1 MTTSALPQAAGD
13 NHRRR
18 GGALFSRGLL
28 KAAMEEFRIWLDEA
42 RRAGDNVDAALAE
55 NALGVACLE
64 EASVDE
70 ALKYFQS
77 ARRRLAQGPRKD
89 DVAMGKIEANL
100 GSVLW
105 HLGQYGRSERH
116 LRRALVLLND
126 LDDEVLRGRV
136 LMWLGGLHLDL
147 GAYREALKRTNEA
160 LVLFERSG
168 AQNYESMACTNL
180 GITHGALAEYRRA
193 QGYFERALA
202 AGRALG
208 DQKQIAY
215 TYTEMARVYYLQS
228 DYQLAMHFCNR
239 SLVALFSDVN
249 ALDREEVGQVS
260 LVFALIFEA
269 IGQVVKGMI
278 YARRASH
285 YYGQLRARGRLAEA
299 DAVLRR
305 LKTKLSDS
313 GQDLEGIPQMG
324 DESLNPSTGGKK
336 WRRLTVYESP
346 KDDPARPDQDFSEQE
361 LRFHYLDT
369 FLRFADAIEAKDPYT
384 RGHSE
389 RVTAYALKIAE
400 AMDVSQ
406 RDRDVM
412 ALAGRLHDVGKVSI
426 SSAILNKPGAL
437 TAEEYETIQRHPVT
451 GVDMT
456 RFILTSDEAVSLVK
470 HHHERYDGTGYPEG
484 LKGETIPFL
493 TRILSVADAYDA
505 MTTDRAYRQ
514 AFPHSLAMEKLR
526 EEVGRQF
533 DPGVVAA
540 FSALHEVGP
549 DQHQG

>member
-1 MTTSALPQAAGD
+1 MTTSALSQTAGD

-18 GGALFSRGLL
+18 GPALFSKGLL
-28 KAAMEEFRIWLDEA
+28 KAAMEEFQIWLDEA
-42 RRAGDNVDAALAE
+42 RQAGDNVDAAMAE

-64 EASVDE
+64 EAAVDE
-70 ALKYFQS
+70 ALKRFQA
-77 ARRRLAQGPRKD
+77 ARRRLSQGPRKD

-100 GSVLW
+100 GSSLW

-116 LRRALVLLND
+116 LRRALVLL
-126 LDDEVLRGRV
+126 DDHDDHVLLGRV
-136 LMWLGGLHLDL
+136 QMWLGGLHLDL
-147 GAYREALKRTNEA
+147 GAYGEALKRTGEA
-160 LVLFERSG
+160 LALFERSG
-168 AQNYESMACTNL
+168 ARDYESMACTNL
-180 GITHGALAEYRRA
+180 GITHGSLAEYRRA

-202 AGRALG
+202 VGRDLG
-208 DQKQIAY
+208 NQKQIAY
-215 TYTEMARVYYLQS
+215 TYTEMARVYYLQG
-228 DYQLAMHFCNR
+228 DYQLAMDFCNR

-260 LVFALIFEA
+260 LVFSLIFEA
-269 IGQVVKGMI
+269 IGQFVKAMI
-278 YARRASH
+278 YARRASQ

-305 LKTKLSDS
+305 LKTKVSDI
-313 GQDLEGIPQMG
+313 GQDLEGIPQPSV
-324 DESLNPSTGGKK
+324 ENLNPSTGKETK
-336 WRRLTVYESP
+336 RLTVYG
-346 KDDPARPDQDFSEQE
+346 PAKGAPVPRPDQDFSEQE

-400 AMDVSQ
+400 AMGIPQ

-437 TAEEYETIQRHPVT
+437 TEEEYEAIQRHPVT

-470 HHHERYDGTGYPEG
+470 HHHERYDGKGYPEG
-484 LKGETIPFL
+484 LKGESIPLL

-505 MTTDRAYRQ
+505 MTTDRAYRR
-514 AFPHSLAMEKLR
+514 AFPHSLALNKLR
-526 EEVGRQF
+526 DEAGRQF
-533 DPGVVAA
+533 DPDVVAA
-540 FSALHEVGP
+540 FIALHQI
-549 DQHQG
+549 DL